1 MSLVIGDYYGKPED
15 LKEEFGIFPHRIEP
29 VGLRTPDKMPPGYD
43 PLGFARIMGSLYLT
57 IPSTGA
63 MMIGNST
70 TVDRRLVNDPP
81 KEPVGHYRYAIKVP
95 RNRLD
100 DVVKQLE
107 DRGDIR
113 LIRY

>member
-15 LKEEFGIFPHRIEP
+15 LQTELGVFPHRIEP

-43 PLGFARIMGSLYLT
+43 PLGFARLMGSLYLT
-57 IPSTGA
+57 MPSTGP
-63 MMIGNST
+63 MMIGST
-70 TVDRRLVNDPP
+70 TVDRSLVETPP

-95 RNRLD
+95 RERLD
-100 DVVKQLE
+100 ETVRHLE